1 MPSGNKLERGFAF
14 LENRHWHMNLKLED
28 EYLQYMQAVTGIYF
42 IWEVAQLIYLFS
54 LCYILHTTL
63 RNRISLGETWKA
75 KLLQECA
82 LSNWLTI
89 SKIEGLKKADWG
101 SNGRQVLCHWASS
114 VNWNVKVQGR
124 DSLRKNVAESLHG
137 QATWTDKWLY
147 KGPLLNFTLLQC
159 QKKPW
164 DLEINVKAAFIVL
177 CSVLKRKVT
186 HFLLYFPVSR
196 RGLNWVKWSQSHKRT
211 FVVVYC

>member
-1 MPSGNKLERGFAF
+1 MVGKYFVIEPQVWIE
-14 LENRHWHMNLKLED
+14 MLKYKEGR
-28 EYLQYMQAVTGIYF
+28 A
-42 IWEVAQLIYLFS
+42 WE
-54 LCYILHTTL
+54 
-63 RNRISLGETWKA
+63 
-75 KLLQECA
+75 
-82 LSNWLTI
+82 
-89 SKIEGLKKADWG
+89 
-101 SNGRQVLCHWASS
+101 
-114 VNWNVKVQGR
+114 
-124 DSLRKNVAESLHG
+124 KNIAESLHG

-196 RGLNWVKWSQSHKRT
+196 RGLNWVKWS
-211 FVVVYC
+211 